1 MSCPIPYGRGFSVQN
16 RVLRLLTLA
25 CFFHFSGLNNG
36 FTTFIVSSG
45 RIQRI
50 DFAPVLAQ
58 KVVAALHPLHWKKI
72 FLDPVRFHLF
82 PTSANVIER
91 ASQRAIQYTILES
104 LHLQS
109 WISDFCRDGLA
120 AVPVKPLKAPT
131 ARRSG
136 LKQRVPDALNP
147 FSAAGE
153 ASNLSAPA
161 ETPFLARGGEGVF
174 TENSNGYLQGDRR
187 DFMEGGQTPG
197 RGSRPS
203 GQIRE
208 GDGSGKRRPSAGDM
222 EGRQETRQAGTR
234 KFTIRIAVR
243 PEERG

>member
-1 MSCPIPYGRGFSVQN
+1 MRAHSMACPVPFGRGFSVQN
-16 RVLRLLTLA
+16 SVLRLLTLA

-58 KVVAALHPLHWKKI
+58 RVVAALHPLHWKKI

-91 ASQRAIQYTILES
+91 ASQMAIQYTILES

-109 WISDFCRDGLA
+109 WISDFCLDGLA
-120 AVPVKPLKAPT
+120 AVPAKPLKAPT

-153 ASNLSAPA
+153 ASN
-161 ETPFLARGGEGVF
+161 
-174 TENSNGYLQGDRR
+174 
-187 DFMEGGQTPG
+187 
-197 RGSRPS
+197 
-203 GQIRE
+203 
-208 GDGSGKRRPSAGDM
+208 
-222 EGRQETRQAGTR
+222 
-234 KFTIRIAVR
+234 
-243 PEERG
+243 